1 MTVMNVFSALL
12 MLSKRSA
19 MVQALGASPTQ
30 CLPLLLLFLLQPSL
44 QATRQER
51 HSRTRL
57 ASAEGLH
64 DRVDF

>member
-1 MTVMNVFSALL
+1 MNVMNVFSALL

-64 DRVDF
+64 DRVHF

>member
-1 MTVMNVFSALL
+1 MNVMNGFKASL
-12 MLSKRSA
+12 MLSKRCA
-19 MVQALGASPTQ
+19 MVQALGESPTR

-51 HSRTRL
+51 HSRPRL